1 MESNHVRDLMEA
13 YSSIYTENEEVE
25 QLDEDFQGAVKGALE
40 AGARKTNEFMKKYPV
55 VGAIGAA
62 LSPAGPGRKTPTK
75 ASGGYRPVVKST
87 VGEEVEN
94 WVNSLIDEGYDLS
107 EYTWD
112 DMCEM
117 YMNLDEAKSKLPG
130 DDLFSQFYRG
140 KNARKR
146 KGVKTHQPGQNR
158 YLAQQNQKRSAARY
172 AADMGRDR
180 TPSASDYDNHG
191 GGSRNEQADL
201 FDIIKG
207 HLLDEGFADTE
218 ESALAIMTN
227 MSEEWREQILDEA
240 TIRSVTSPSGKRI
253 YKSPEYSSD
262 ERANI
267 RKTTHQQKRLKQRH
281 YALTSDAR
289 DDQRSF
295 EHDERQEK
303 KKRKHP
309 TNIMNAK
316 PGESEHYGADEGDGY
331 HYDTV
336 KTDRNARKRRARG
349 R

>member
-1 MESNHVRDLMEA
+1 
-13 YSSIYTENEEVE
+13 
-25 QLDEDFQGAVKGALE
+25 
-40 AGARKTNEFMKKYPV
+40 
-55 VGAIGAA
+55 
-62 LSPAGPGRKTPTK
+62 
-75 ASGGYRPVVKST
+75 
-87 VGEEVEN
+87 
-94 WVNSLIDEGYDLS
+94 
-107 EYTWD
+107 
-112 DMCEM
+112 MCEM

-218 ESALAIMTN
+218 EAALAIMTN

-240 TIRSVTSPSGKRI
+240 VRGSGRSIGDIITGNDIRGVTRGKKPVYKKPKWKDDVENKVDREVQLRRQGETENTNDRRDRKRI
-253 YKSPEYSSD
+253 EASKKSI
-262 ERANI
+262 ER
-267 RKTTHQQKRLKQRH
+267 
-281 YALTSDAR
+281 
-289 DDQRSF
+289 
-295 EHDERQEK
+295 
-303 KKRKHP
+303 
-309 TNIMNAK
+309 MNAAK
-316 PGESEHYGADEGDGY
+316 GGSDTGHFYDGTPNVEDRGTSHYKK
-331 HYDTV
+331 V
-336 KTDRNARKRRARG
+336 PTDYRARKRRASG

>member
-13 YSSIYTENEEVE
+13 YSSIYAENEEVE
-25 QLDEDFQGAVKGALE
+25 QLDEEMTTSHPFRTGKPRIPSAPTLPAPTSEKPTVK
-40 AGARKTNEFMKKYPV
+40 KP
-55 VGAIGAA
+55 
-62 LSPAGPGRKTPTK
+62 SPTK
-75 ASGGYRPVVKST
+75 PISQR
-87 VGEEVEN
+87 
-94 WVNSLIDEGYDLS
+94 
-107 EYTWD
+107 
-112 DMCEM
+112 
-117 YMNLDEAKSKLPG
+117 
-130 DDLFSQFYRG
+130 LFQS
-140 KNARKR
+140 
-146 KGVKTHQPGQNR
+146 V
-158 YLAQQNQKRSAARY
+158 
-172 AADMGRDR
+172 
-180 TPSASDYDNHG
+180 
-191 GGSRNEQADL
+191 DL

-218 ESALAIMTN
+218 EAALAIMTN

-336 KTDRNARKRRARG
+336 KTDRNARKRRASG

>member
-25 QLDEDFQGAVKGALE
+25 QLDEDFQGAVKRTLD
-40 AGARKTNEFMKKYPV
+40 AGAKETDKFIKTNPV
-55 VGAIGAA
+55 GRAIGAV
-62 LSPAGPGRKTPTK
+62 LSAGPGRKTPTK

-117 YMNLDEAKSKLPG
+117 YMKLDEAKSKIPG

-140 KNARKR
+140 KNARKQ

-218 ESALAIMTN
+218 EAALAIMTN
-227 MSEEWREQILDEA
+227 MSEEWKQSIVEGFPNVQSKPRPGDAGTSGLKMIQTPGGQRGYINKHSGGEIL
-240 TIRSVTSPSGKRI
+240 PSGTVNKI
-253 YKSPEYSSD
+253 MGGNLMVKNGTKKNTNS
-262 ERANI
+262 NI
-267 RKTTHQQKRLKQRH
+267 
-281 YALTSDAR
+281 A
-289 DDQRSF
+289 
-295 EHDERQEK
+295 
-303 KKRKHP
+303 
-309 TNIMNAK
+309 
-316 PGESEHYGADEGDGY
+316 
-331 HYDTV
+331 
-336 KTDRNARKRRARG
+336 
-349 R
+349 